1 MLPVELSWTTK
12 NGDGKGEKYLKN
24 IGEYIFVEE
33 QKNGEEKENIRR
45 KKKFG
50 KERSRETK

>member
-1 MLPVELSWTTK
+1 MSPVELSWTTK
-12 NGDGKGEKYLKN
+12 NGDGKGEQYLRN
-24 IGEYIFVEE
+24 IGKYIFVQE

-45 KKKFG
+45 KKIFG